1 MINLQNIHFSYSRK
15 RKLFEGLDL
24 QLENGKIYGLLG
36 RNGAGK
42 TSLLRLMNG
51 LLFPQEG
58 TVNVMDFN
66 ARDRHPD
73 MLSEIVFIQEEPLI
87 PNTSI
92 LSYLYTYAPFYPRF
106 DYDRF
111 LSLITE
117 LGLEGAAKMDKLS
130 FGQKKKVMICF
141 AIASNA
147 KILILDEPTNGL
159 DIPSK
164 SQFRKLIT
172 EAMLDDRIVIIS
184 THQVRDMVNL
194 IDPILM
200 LEDGKII
207 FDYSLEEISKAL
219 HFEIHYSM
227 TPPEDVIYSERVSG
241 GYMSVREN
249 LDGTDSDIDLEVLF
263 NALLSN
269 KNQILSALEK
279 SKQVQL

>member
-1 MINLQNIHFSYSRK
+1 MINLTDIQFAYNK
-15 RKLFEGLDL
+15 KKPLFKGLSLNLD
-24 QLENGKIYGLLG
+24 QGKIYGLLG

-42 TSLLRLMNG
+42 TTLLRLING
-51 LLFPQEG
+51 LIFPQSG
-58 TVNVMDFN
+58 DIKIMDFD
-66 ARDRHPD
+66 AMERDPN

-87 PNTSI
+87 PNMSI

-106 DYDRF
+106 DYDKF

-117 LGLEGAAKMDKLS
+117 LGLEGNLKIDKLS
-130 FGQKKKVMICF
+130 FGQKKKVMLCF
-141 AIASNA
+141 AMASNA
-147 KILILDEPTNGL
+147 KVLILDEPTNGL

-207 FDYSLEEISKAL
+207 FDYSLEQISKAL

-227 TPPEDVIYSERVSG
+227 QPPQNVLYSERVSG
-241 GYMSVREN
+241 GYMSVKEN
-249 LDGTDSDIDLEVLF
+249 TDGVDSEIDLEVLF
-263 NALLSN
+263 NAILSN
-269 KNQILSALEK
+269 KQQILEAMERNTF
-279 SKQVQL
+279 SKF

>member
-1 MINLQNIHFSYSRK
+1 MINLQNVKFGYNK
-15 RKLFEGLDL
+15 KKDLFHGLNL
-24 QLENGKIYGLLG
+24 QLEQGKIYGLLG

-42 TSLLRLMNG
+42 TTLLRLING
-51 LLFPQEG
+51 LIFPKEG
-58 TVNVMDFN
+58 EVEVLAYSAQD
-66 ARDRHPD
+66 RDPL
-73 MLSEIVFIQEEPLI
+73 MLAEIVFIQEEPLI
-87 PNTSI
+87 PNMSI
-92 LSYLYTYAPFYPRF
+92 LSYLYTYAPFYSRF

-117 LGLEGAAKMDKLS
+117 LGLQGSHMMDKLS
-130 FGQKKKVMICF
+130 FGQKKKVLLSF
-141 AIASNA
+141 AIASQA

-207 FDYSLEEISKAL
+207 FHYSLEEISNAL
-219 HFEIHYSM
+219 RFEIHYSM
-227 TPPEDVIYSERVSG
+227 TPPTNVLYSERVSG
-241 GYMSVREN
+241 GYMSITEN
-249 LDGTDSDIDLEVLF
+249 TDGVDSEIDIEVLF
-263 NALLSN
+263 NAVLNN
-269 KNQILSALEK
+269 KQQILSVMEK
-279 SKQVQL
+279 SKVLNY